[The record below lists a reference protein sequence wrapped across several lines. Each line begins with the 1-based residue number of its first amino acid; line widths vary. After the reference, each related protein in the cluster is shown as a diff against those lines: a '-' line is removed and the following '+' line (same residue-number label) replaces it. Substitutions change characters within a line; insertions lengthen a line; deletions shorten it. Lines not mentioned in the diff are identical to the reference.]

1 MTLFSVARKNI
12 RGNVAGYAIYFL
24 SMLCAVVIYYT
35 FVSLRYNPDILDM
48 MASMP
53 SASDIFLQAS
63 IILIVFVA
71 IFVAYSNAFFI
82 RRRKKELALLALMGV
97 RRRAIGLMLAYEN
110 AIVALLVLAAGVA
123 LGTFLSKLFA
133 MMLVKLAGSAIQVRL
148 RISPQ
153 AVAHTA
159 IVFAAITLL
168 TSLYNVRLL
177 YRYRLAD
184 LLRAAKTGDT
194 APRAS
199 LWTAAAAAVLLA
211 CGYAAALRLFPAAHT
226 ETSLMLTLLF
236 VTATLIAGTYLLFR
250 SAAIMLLLRMR
261 GRKRFFYKGMNLVA
275 VSLLIYRMRSN
286 ARMLTAIA
294 LLSGVTIL
302 AIALT
307 GSQYYTIG
315 WKVDRAM
322 PFSYTHL
329 SSDEATDRQIASII
343 AGDKAHP
350 VKAHVDLPVVR
361 AAADGAAANLPDYLA
376 YLLGRFAGQQ
386 PISLVAAS
394 KYNEAMRALGITA
407 DVQVNDH
414 EAAVVKPLYTTER
427 ENDYEGKS
435 VKLLLPNGAETLT
448 FAAPL
453 QNRIVSWEYPDF
465 YAVVSDGTFASF
477 AAQTEPVVYKLYLVE
492 GERSA
497 AETTNKLAVWS
508 GEPAG
513 LQSYR
518 DVYYRE
524 RQSNGLDLF
533 LIGFLGLVFLA
544 ATGSVLYFKQL
555 AEAHEDR
562 ERYEIARNIGAK
574 PGDIRRSIALTSL
587 FVFALPLAVGIAHSA
602 VLLRSLTFLYSGLA
616 GLDLTVPIAICL
628 ALYALIYSLYYVL
641 TIASYDKIVASK

>member
-48 MASMP
+48 MAALP
-53 SASDIFLQAS
+53 NASDIFMQAS

-97 RRRAIGLMLAYEN
+97 RRRTIGLMLAYEN

-133 MMLVKLAGSAIQVRL
+133 MLLVKLAGSAIPVQL
-148 RISPQ
+148 RFSPQ
-153 AVAHTA
+153 ALAQTAVVFVAIA
-159 IVFAAITLL
+159 LL
-168 TSLYNVRLL
+168 TSLHNVRLL
-177 YRYRLAD
+177 YRNRLAD
-184 LLRAAKTGDT
+184 LLRAARTGEM

-199 LWTAAAAAVLLA
+199 WRTAAVAVLLLA
-211 CGYAAALRLFPAAHT
+211 CGYAAALKLFPGAHT
-226 ETSLMLTLLF
+226 ETSIMLTMLF
-236 VTATLIAGTYLLFR
+236 VTITLIAGTYMLFR
-250 SAAIMLLLRMR
+250 SAAVMLLVRLR
-261 GRKRFFYKGMNLVA
+261 GSKRWYGSGTNLVA
-275 VSLLIYRMRSN
+275 VSLLMYRVRSN
-286 ARMLTAIA
+286 ARMLTVIA

-329 SSDEATDRQIASII
+329 SVDEATDRQIAGII
-343 AGDKAHP
+343 ADDKAHSL
-350 VKAHVDLPVVR
+350 KAEVDLPVVS
-361 AAADGAAANLPDYLA
+361 AAGDRNAANLPDYLA
-376 YLLGRFAGQQ
+376 YLLERFAGEK
-386 PISLVAAS
+386 PISLVSAS
-394 KYNEAMRALGITA
+394 KYNEAMRALGKQA
-407 DVQVNDH
+407 DVRLQDH
-414 EAAVVKPLYTTER
+414 ETAVVKPLFTTER
-427 ENDYEGKS
+427 ENDYKGKS
-435 VKLLLPNGAETLT
+435 VSLLTPDGSVTLT
-448 FAAPL
+448 FVDPL
-453 QNRIVSWEYPDF
+453 EDRIVSWVYPDF
-465 YAVVSDGTFASF
+465 YLVVSDRTFAAL
-477 AAQTEPVVYKLYLVE
+477 AAQTEPSVYKQYLVE
-492 GERSA
+492 RERSA
-497 AETTNKLAVWS
+497 AETASKLATWG

-518 DVYYRE
+518 DVYTGE
-524 RQSNGLDLF
+524 RQSNALDLF

-555 AEAHEDR
+555 TEAHEDR
-562 ERYEIARNIGAK
+562 ERFEILRHIGAK
-574 PGDIRRSIALTSL
+574 SGDIRRSIALMAL
-587 FVFALPLAVGIAHSA
+587 FVFALPLAVGLVHSA

-616 GLDLTVPIAICL
+616 GLDLTVPVSVCL
-628 ALYALIYSLYYVL
+628 ALYALIYFVYYAL
-641 TIASYDKIVASK
+641 TIASYDKIVATK